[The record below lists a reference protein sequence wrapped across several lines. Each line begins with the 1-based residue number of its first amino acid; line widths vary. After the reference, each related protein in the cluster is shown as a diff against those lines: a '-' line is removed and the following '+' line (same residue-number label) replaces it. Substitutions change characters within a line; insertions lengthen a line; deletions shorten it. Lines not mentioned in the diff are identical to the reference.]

1 MKRRMKALVGSCA
14 LIGLLT
20 YGSTAD
26 ALTTITVDKC
36 LSGKLK
42 AEGKGA
48 AGYLGCHAKG
58 ASQNSGTDGG
68 CLAKAGTKMVTAF
81 AKLDGKGGCGLPG
94 DGPAGD
100 ADTSNHAADRRR
112 DGWSRRQMR
121 RCQDQAGRQ
130 IRFRIDELSCE
141 GGFDEPG
148 IAQPGM
154 PLQGREQAHQRCRQG
169 GRQASLSD
177 LGQGPGLLAFLGRRL
192 HPRPA
197 VSLESRSGPGCL
209 AATPTPT
216 YPPTTTRDDR
226 DALP

>member
-68 CLAKAGTKMVTAF
+68 CLDKAGIKMVAAF
-81 AKLDGKGGCGLPG
+81 SKLDAKGGCTVPG
-94 DGPAGD
+94 DGPARD
-100 ADTSNHAADRRR
+100 ADTGNHALNVDASVGHAGKC
-112 DGWSRRQMR
+112 DGAKSRLVGKYVAATMG
-121 RCQDQAGRQ
+121 CYAKAAGK
-130 IRFRIDELSCE
+130 FGSVDSSC
-141 GGFDEPG
+141 
-148 IAQPGM
+148 ISKATAK
-154 PLQGREQAHQRCRQG
+154 LAHGVTKAEAKPPCTH
-169 GRQASLSD
+169 
-177 LGQGPGLLAFLGRRL
+177 LGQGFFLRTIADLFIDEQTCLLSPANPKSRQRR
-192 HPRPA
+192 HRRVPRRP
-197 VSLESRSGPGCL
+197 
-209 AATPTPT
+209 
-216 YPPTTTRDDR
+216 
-226 DALP
+226 LPR